1 MRGPLLLAVLLL
13 VCAAAPAAAAPR
25 EVPRGWL
32 GTVVDGPLTGPS
44 ADAFGGE
51 WDLMAARGVESVR
64 AAVFWDEAQPFAT
77 AADVP
82 PEAAARFRDA
92 GGVPTDFTRTDAVV
106 AAAAARGM
114 SVLPVL
120 QRSPAWAARRAG
132 DPASPPAD
140 PATFAAFAAALVQ
153 RYGPGGS
160 FWAERPELPRV
171 PVRDWQ
177 IWNEP
182 NLPGFWSTQ
191 PFAPSYLRLLR
202 AARAAIRAADPG
214 ARVILAGLPNY
225 SWRALRAIYRAGG
238 RGTFDAVALHPFT
251 GPPRFVMKLIRL
263 ARAEMARN
271 GDGRL
276 PVWVTELSWPASA
289 GKRPRPGGFEVT
301 DAGQAARLGE
311 ALRRL
316 RDARVRLGIER
327 VYWYTWLSTEKGP
340 GAFDW
345 AGLRRVRGAR
355 VASAPAL
362 DVYGRWARR
371 LEGCAKV
378 PGDARRCR

>member
-1 MRGPLLLAVLLL
+1 VLAASLCLLLAPPLAGALSG
-13 VCAAAPAAAAPR
+13 CGSSGTDAAAPR
-25 EVPRGWL
+25 STFVGLVSQDAYDGTPSYQDATLARERKL
-32 GTVVDGPLTGPS
+32 GVDIVRQTF
-44 ADAFGGE
+44 D
-51 WDLMAARGVESVR
+51 WAALEPAPGH
-64 AAVFWDEAQPFAT
+64 FALAKT
-77 AADVP
+77 DRFVL
-82 PEAAARFRDA
+82 AAAKQGIA
-92 GGVPTDFTRTDAVV
+92 
-106 AAAAARGM
+106 
-114 SVLPVL
+114 VLPIL
-120 QRSPAWAARRAG
+120 FHAPFWATGKRRSPTANVADPPRR
-132 DPASPPAD
+132 
-140 PATFAAFAAALVQ
+140 PATFAAFARAMVG
-153 RYGPGGS
+153 RYGPSGS
-160 FWAERPELPRV
+160 LWREHPSVDKV

-191 PFAPSYLRLLR
+191 PFAWSYLRLLR

>member
-13 VCAAAPAAAAPR
+13 LAASAPAAGAPR
-25 EVPRGWL
+25 EVPPGWL

-44 ADAFGGE
+44 AGSFAGE

-64 AAVFWDEAQPFAT
+64 VAVFWDEAQPLARIE
-77 AADVP
+77 DVP
-82 PEAAARFRDA
+82 SEAAGRFRDEN
-92 GGVPTDFTRTDAVV
+92 GVPTDFSRTDAVV

-114 SVLPVL
+114 SVLPVV
-120 QRSPAWAARRAG
+120 QRTPAWAARRPG

-140 PATFAAFAAALVQ
+140 PATFAAFAGALVR

-160 FWAERPELPRV
+160 FWSERPELPQI

-177 IWNEP
+177 VWNEP
-182 NLPGFWSTQ
+182 NLPGFWSAQ
-191 PFAPSYLRLLR
+191 PFARSYVRLLR
-202 AARAAIRAADPG
+202 SARAAIRATDPG

-238 RGTFDAVALHPFT
+238 RGAFDAVALHPFT

-263 ARAEMARN
+263 ARAEMRRN
-271 GDGRL
+271 GDARL

-289 GKRPRPGGFEVT
+289 GQRPRPGGFEVT
-301 DAGQAARLGE
+301 DAGQAQRLGE

-316 RDARVRLGIER
+316 RDARVRLRIER
-327 VYWYTWLSTEKGP
+327 VYWYTWLSTERGP

-345 AGLRRVRGAR
+345 AGLRRVRGGRA
-355 VASAPAL
+355 ATTPAL
-362 DVYGRWARR
+362 RVFARWARR
-371 LEGCAKV
+371 LQGCAKA

>member
-13 VCAAAPAAAAPR
+13 LAAAAPAAGAPR
-25 EVPRGWL
+25 EVPPGWL

-44 ADAFGGE
+44 AGSFAGE

-64 AAVFWDEAQPFAT
+64 VAVFWDEAQPLARIE
-77 AADVP
+77 DVP
-82 PEAAARFRDA
+82 SEAAGRFRDEN
-92 GGVPTDFTRTDAVV
+92 GVPTDFSRTDAVV

-114 SVLPVL
+114 SVLPVV
-120 QRSPAWAARRAG
+120 QRTPAWAARRPG

-140 PATFAAFAAALVQ
+140 PATFAAFAGALV
-153 RYGPGGS
+153 RRSGPAGS
-160 FWAERPELPRV
+160 FWSERPELPQI

-177 IWNEP
+177 VWNEP
-182 NLPGFWSTQ
+182 NLPGFWSAQ
-191 PFAPSYLRLLR
+191 PFARSYLRLLR
-202 AARAAIRAADPG
+202 SARAAIRAADPG

-238 RGTFDAVALHPFT
+238 RGAFDAVALHPFT

-263 ARAEMARN
+263 ARAEMRRN
-271 GDGRL
+271 GDARL

-289 GKRPRPGGFEVT
+289 GQRPRPGGFEVT
-301 DAGQAARLGE
+301 DAGQAQRLGE

-316 RDARVRLGIER
+316 RDARVRLRIER
-327 VYWYTWLSTEKGP
+327 VYWYTWLSTERGP

-345 AGLRRVRGAR
+345 AGLRRVRGGRA
-355 VASAPAL
+355 ATTPAL
-362 DVYGRWARR
+362 RVFARWARR
-371 LEGCAKV
+371 LQGCAKA